1 MNLIFSSR
9 RIKSMQR
16 LRAILNIQVLKDAFL
31 ELGRVDEQEKNC
43 GLLLLLAQRH
53 LAPGL

>member
-1 MNLIFSSR
+1 
-9 RIKSMQR
+9 MQR